1 MEEIEIIGN
10 RVVGRIVETEITE
23 IVTEGL
29 GLLGKKIFVNRK
41 PGPTLCNCPEL
52 SKFKI
57 MLYFYSI

>member
-10 RVVGRIVETEITE
+10 RVVGRTVETEITE

-41 PGPTLCNCPEL
+41 PGPTLCNNCPS
-52 SKFKI
+52 SK
-57 MLYFYSI
+57 